1 MLVAGTLQTAAPC
14 FTNQSPPS
22 DSMKEDCLGL
32 KESAA
37 VIAVAFHPLHWKV
50 YRNRISVV
58 HLKDG
63 VVVFEARFTAVARN
77 RHDVP

>member
-1 MLVAGTLQTAAPC
+1 MLVADTLQTAAPC
-14 FTNQSPPS
+14 FASYSPPL
-22 DSMKEDCLGL
+22 DSMKENCLGL
-32 KESAA
+32 EELAA
-37 VIAVAFHPLHWKV
+37 VIAVQFHPLHWKG

-63 VVVFEARFTAVARN
+63 VVVFEARFAAVAQN